1 MTYKVKEA
9 ASWLATVE
17 PRLSGAIVPIL
28 KKRFSLTT
36 VEAVKAIEEADQIRL
51 GGLNGKRS

>member
-28 KKRFSLTT
+28 KERFSLTAYEAT
-36 VEAVKAIEEADQIRL
+36 QAIVEANLIRARAL
-51 GGLNGKRS
+51 